1 MHADDHYHDLKNYVS
16 SIGKHSHICMVYS
29 DREQQITALAEYF
42 KTGFRLG
49 QQCIYVSDKDTARF
63 VRNVMTRT
71 GMDVEAD
78 VNDGSMRFLTPEETY
93 LASGD
98 FKGEATIELIE
109 AMIADAYAAGFNGLR
124 GAGDMTWALG
134 ANVTGKELLTYESNI
149 NRLFEQYPFMGMCQY
164 DAGRF
169 HADAVKML
177 LKTHPTMLK
186 GGQVMRN
193 ANYIPPAEFLALLE
207 RESELQMAV

>member
-16 SIGKHSHICMVYS
+16 SIGKHSHICMIYS

-49 QQCIYVSDKDTARF
+49 QQCVYVSDAQTADF
-63 VRNVMTRT
+63 VRNVMMRA

-78 VNDGSMRFLTPEETY
+78 VRDGSMRFLTPEETY
-93 LASGD
+93 LVNGD
-98 FKGEATIELIE
+98 FKGDAMIDLIE
-109 AMIADAYAAGFNGLR
+109 AMIAEAYAAGFNGLR
-124 GAGDMTWALG
+124 GAGDMSWVLG
-134 ANVTGKELLTYESNI
+134 ANVTGKELLAYESNI

-169 HADAVKML
+169 SADAVKML
-177 LKTHPTMLK
+177 IKTHPTLLK
-186 GGQVMRN
+186 GGQIVRN
-193 ANYIPPAEFLALLE
+193 SSYTPPAEFLAILE
-207 RESELQMAV
+207 KESELKMAV

>member
-49 QQCIYVSDKDTARF
+49 QQCIYVSDLDTARF
-63 VRNVMTRT
+63 VRNVMMRA

-78 VNDGSMRFLTPEETY
+78 VRDGSMLFLTPEETY
-93 LASGD
+93 LANGD
-98 FKGEATIELIE
+98 FKGDDMIGLIE
-109 AMIADAYAAGFNGLR
+109 KLIADAYAAGFNGLR
-124 GAGDMTWALG
+124 GAGDMSWILG
-134 ANVTGKELLTYESNI
+134 ANVSGKEILAYESNI

-177 LKTHPTMLK
+177 IKTHPTVLQ
-186 GGQVMRN
+186 GGQVVRN
-193 ANYIPPAEFLALLE
+193 AGYTPPGEFLALLE
-207 RESELQMAV
+207 GEHDLRMAV

>member
-29 DREQQITALAEYF
+29 DREQQITALVEYF
-42 KTGFRLG
+42 KAGFRLG
-49 QQCIYVSDKDTARF
+49 QQCVYVSDSDTARF
-63 VRNVMTRT
+63 VKNVMMRA

-78 VNDGSMRFLTPEETY
+78 VKDGSLRFLTPEETY
-93 LASGD
+93 LSSGK
-98 FKGEATIELIE
+98 FQGEAMIDLIE
-109 AMIADAYAAGFNGLR
+109 AMIAEAYAAGFNGLR
-124 GAGDMTWALG
+124 GAGDMTWVLG
-134 ANVTGKELLTYESNI
+134 ANVSGKELLAYESSI

-169 HADAVKML
+169 HADTVKML
-177 LKTHPTMLK
+177 IKTHPTILK
-186 GGQVMRN
+186 GGQIVRN
-193 ANYIPPAEFLALLE
+193 AGYTPPAEFLAVLE